1 MRPVSV
7 GTAAGLASMLFG
19 LFAAVGTSAVAAN
32 DWPLENPADGVFV
45 HLGAQALASP
55 DNGGDIANL
64 GFVIG
69 ERCVAVID
77 SGGSA
82 SIGRALRAAIR
93 SRTDKPVC
101 YLIHTHV
108 HPDHAF
114 GDPAF
119 AADHPVVVSHAA
131 YPAALARRRDH
142 YRHGIDDSLGAL
154 GAGSDSAVPSLL
166 IDTRLTLDL
175 GGRRLR
181 LDAWPT
187 AHTDHD
193 LTVLDER
200 TGTLFT
206 GDMLFVDRV
215 PIVDGK
221 VLGWLAVIDEL
232 LALKP
237 ARVVPG
243 HGPLNRPPAVA
254 FAAEQAY
261 LASLVRDCRAALRDG
276 VSLSEAVERLDGGEQ
291 RSRWQLF
298 DDYHRRNVTTVY
310 TELEWEP

>member
-1 MRPVSV
+1 MRPVGIRMATGLAGMLLGLPAAVSPFAL
-7 GTAAGLASMLFG
+7 AAG
-19 LFAAVGTSAVAAN
+19 
-32 DWPLENPADGVFV
+32 DWPLESPADGVFV
-45 HLGAQALASP
+45 RLGAQAQANP
-55 DNGGDIANL
+55 NNGGDIANL

-82 SIGRALRAAIR
+82 NIGRALRAAIR

-119 AADHPVVVSHAA
+119 AADHPVVVGHAA

-166 IDTRLTLDL
+166 IDRRQTLDL

-193 LTVLDER
+193 LTVFDER

-206 GDMLFVDRV
+206 GDLLFVDRV

-221 VLGWLAVIDEL
+221 VLGWLAVIDQL

-243 HGPLNRPPAVA
+243 HGPPSRPPASA
-254 FAAEQAY
+254 FAAERDY

-276 VSLSEAVERLDGGEQ
+276 VSLAEAVERLDGSEH

-298 DDYHRRNVTTVY
+298 DEYHRRNVTTVY